1 MKLVTVFMLSALP
14 LYCSAG
20 SGCQFI
26 EDIVSK
32 TIDASMSPAEFTKD
46 LEAYIETDA
55 EENAF
60 QKMKHLFNSQSKE
73 TLANIQ
79 EMMTTVYN
87 SFWCALY

>member
-20 SGCQFI
+20 SGCLFI
-26 EDIVSK
+26 ENMISK
-32 TIDASMSPAEFTKD
+32 TIDASVSPAEFTKD

-60 QKMKHLFNSQSKE
+60 QKMKHLFNSLSKE
-73 TLANIQ
+73 TLANSQ
-79 EMMTTVYN
+79 EFVTTKYN